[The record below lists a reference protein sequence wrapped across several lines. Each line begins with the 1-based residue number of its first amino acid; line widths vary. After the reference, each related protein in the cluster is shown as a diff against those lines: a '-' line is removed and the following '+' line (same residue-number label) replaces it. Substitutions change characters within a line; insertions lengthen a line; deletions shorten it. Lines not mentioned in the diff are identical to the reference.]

1 MTTLNLRRFLVVSL
15 LLSTSLL
22 CSAAQ
27 PPSCAVSCTSSAAS
41 QIGCNIYKVA
51 CFCNNGQFL
60 TAAEACIQQNCA
72 GSDLQDARGFIED
85 LCTVSSVGAS
95 TSSSSDIPFATAG
108 TSHNAAAPLKRDI
121 ALLGGA
127 LGALQVVA
135 AII

>member
-1 MTTLNLRRFLVVSL
+1 MTNLNLRHFLVVS

-27 PPSCAVSCTSSAAS
+27 TPSCAMSCTSSAAS
-41 QIGCNIYKVA
+41 EIGCNIYKVA
-51 CFCNNGQFL
+51 CFCNNEQFL
-60 TAAEACIQQNCA
+60 NDAEGCIQQNCA
-72 GSDLQDARGFIED
+72 ESDLQGARGFIED

-95 TSSSSDIPFATAG
+95 TSSSSDRPFATAA
-108 TSHNAAAPLKRDI
+108 TSHNAAAPLKLDMT
-121 ALLGGA
+121 LLGGA